1 MSMAPRKP
9 SLSALEGAIGHTFV
23 DRSLLER
30 ALTHVS
36 GADDRI
42 GSYQRLEFLGDR
54 VLGLVVA
61 EMLFRAFPMAEEGE
75 LSRRLAELVRRE
87 TCTDVARDWDV
98 APHLRLAAGG
108 AFPRARQNVSLLA
121 DVCEA
126 LVGAVYLD
134 AGHEIAAGVVRA
146 AFEPRMH
153 APQRPLRDAKTTLQ
167 EWAHARGLPNPGY
180 ELIESSGPDHAP
192 VFTISTQVQ
201 GFEPCLGKGPSKRAA
216 EQDAAGQFLAR
227 EGVNAAQE
235 HT

>member
-1 MSMAPRKP
+1 MAPKKP
-9 SLSALEGAIGHTFV
+9 VLAVLEVAIGHKFA

-36 GADDRI
+36 GADDRT

-61 EMLFRAFPMAEEGE
+61 EMLFRAYPAAEEGE

-98 APHLRLAAGG
+98 PPFLRLAAGG

-126 LVGAVYLD
+126 IVGAVYLD
-134 AGHEIAAGVVRA
+134 AGHDIAATVVRN

-180 ELIESSGPDHAP
+180 DLVETAGPDHAP
-192 VFTISTQVQ
+192 VFTISTQVE
-201 GFEPCLGKGPSKRAA
+201 GLPPCLGKGSSKRAA

-227 EGVNAAQE
+227 EGVHDAQE
-235 HT
+235 QT

>member
-1 MSMAPRKP
+1 MATRKP
-9 SLSALEGAIGHTFV
+9 LLATLEAAIGHQFT
-23 DRSLLER
+23 DRGLLEQ

-54 VLGLVVA
+54 VLGVVVA
-61 EMLFRAFPMAEEGE
+61 EMLFRSFPTAEEGE

-87 TCTDVARDWDV
+87 TCTEVALGWDV
-98 APHLRLAAGG
+98 PPHLRLAVGG

-126 LVGAVYLD
+126 IVGAVYVD
-134 AGHEIAAGVVRA
+134 AGHEAAAAVVRA
-146 AFEPRMH
+146 AFEPRMR

-180 ELIESSGPDHAP
+180 ELVEMTGPDHAP
-192 VFTISTQVQ
+192 VFTISTQVD
-201 GFEPCLGKGPSKRAA
+201 GFEPCMGKGASKRTA
-216 EQDAAGQFLAR
+216 EQDAAAQFLAR
-227 EGVNAAQE
+227 EGAGQE
-235 HT
+235 AG

>member
-1 MSMAPRKP
+1 MAARKP
-9 SLSALEGAIGHTFV
+9 PLAALEAAVGHSFT

-61 EMLFRAFPMAEEGE
+61 EMLFRTFPAAEEGE

-87 TCTDVARDWDV
+87 TCTEVARAWDV
-98 APHLRLAAGG
+98 PPHLRLAAGG

-126 LVGAVYLD
+126 IVGAVYLD
-134 AGHEIAAGVVRA
+134 GGHGAAAAVVRA
-146 AFEPRMH
+146 AFGPRMH

-180 ELIESSGPDHAP
+180 ELVETTGPDHAP

-201 GFEPCLGKGPSKRAA
+201 GFEPCIGKGASKRAA

-227 EGVNAAQE
+227 EGADPA
-235 HT
+235 